1 MDWEISQ
8 FVRVE
13 RWFSDMVREGLLI
26 KNYKQLIHTECL
38 PILYTVPLARFTR
51 CIEDYTRVT
60 GRSLH
65 VCKW

>member
-1 MDWEISQ
+1 
-8 FVRVE
+8 
-13 RWFSDMVREGLLI
+13 MVREGLLI

-65 VCKW
+65 VCK